1 MPDRLAVTKGTVA
14 HCALALPLTEGIES
28 GCLLADR
35 PYDTNE
41 IIAANTKLG
50 MNPVVPAVN
59 NRKEKRN
66 YDRALYKLRHL
77 VENGFLEFKQWRM
90 IATRYAKRTASYP
103 AVCQLRVVMIWGKL
117 D

>member
-41 IIAANTKLG
+41 IIAATTKLG
-50 MNPVVPAVN
+50 MNPVVPPES
-59 NRKEKRN
+59 NRK
-66 YDRALYKLRHL
+66 
-77 VENGFLEFKQWRM
+77 
-90 IATRYAKRTASYP
+90 
-103 AVCQLRVVMIWGKL
+103 
-117 D
+117 